1 VAAGGAVVAVRNAPV
16 RPPGRTTAAAREA
29 FAAGVTSLFASP
41 GGRARIVPDAG
52 PSLRAAL
59 NALVPP
65 PIRIAVD
72 DGMVGAAASAV
83 PPEIGVIERRVE
95 GQSIFFVA
103 NTSNTARRL
112 RVGFGAAG
120 QVVEWWHPMTGQ
132 HAPLVTDARGDV
144 TIALA
149 PYESRFLVRTGARG
163 RGASSDADWLAP
175 AETAPMRVLGPW
187 QVRAGDERWPQDGT
201 AMHGWDEREALRY
214 FSGVATYETTVTMTA
229 RELHGQRT
237 WLDFG
242 EGTTVEERPRRN
254 GYRAWL
260 DGPVREAAVVEVN
273 GQRVGS
279 VWAPPYQLDIT
290 GALRP
295 GTNAVRVLVGNTA
308 MNHMAGRALPDYRLL
323 NLRYGERFVPQDM
336 DQVRALPSGLT
347 KPVRVLTGR

>member
-1 VAAGGAVVAVRNAPV
+1 
-16 RPPGRTTAAAREA
+16 
-29 FAAGVTSLFASP
+29 
-41 GGRARIVPDAG
+41 VP
-52 PSLRAAL
+52 S
-59 NALVPP
+59 
-65 PIRIAVD
+65 
-72 DGMVGAAASAV
+72 
-83 PPEIGVIERRVE
+83 EIGVIERRVD

-103 NTSNTARRL
+103 NTSNAARRL
-112 RVGFGAAG
+112 RVDFGAAG
-120 QVVEWWHPMTGQ
+120 QAIEWWHPMTGQ

-163 RGASSDADWLAP
+163 RGVSSDEGWLAP
-175 AETAPMRVLGPW
+175 ASTGPARVLGPW
-187 QVRAGDERWPQDGT
+187 QVRAADETWQQEGADAG
-201 AMHGWDEREALRY
+201 GWERRDPLRH
-214 FSGVATYETTVTMTA
+214 FSGVATYETTVTMAA

-260 DGPVREAAVVEVN
+260 DGPVREAAVVEIN

-295 GTNAVRVLVGNTA
+295 GPNAIRILVGNTA
-308 MNHMAGRALPDYRLL
+308 MNHMAGRAQPDYRLL

-336 DQVRALPSGLT
+336 DQVQALPSGLT
-347 KPVRVLTGR
+347 RPVRVLTGR